1 MSTNQVKPVAL
12 IILDG
17 WGYRE
22 ETKDNAIAAANTPNF
37 DALWAKYPH
46 ALLQASGL
54 AVGLPEGQMGNSE
67 VGHTTIG
74 AGRAVDTDLVQINK
88 AVAEDKLAGN
98 EAVCAVFDHVKEHA
112 STLHLMGLLSDG
124 GVHSHQSHLHALL
137 KAAKAAG
144 ITRVA
149 IHAFTDGRDTAPQSA
164 GNYLKELEAVIAE
177 AGVGSIVSVT
187 GRFYAMDRDNNW
199 DRLAA
204 AEAAM
209 FKCEG
214 QICKLEPASQ
224 IVNNLYQT
232 GALDEHLKPLVFLDE
247 HGKGWPVG
255 NGDGVFIFN
264 FRPDRV
270 RMLLKHL
277 LNKQTE
283 LNLKVATM
291 TEYDPTLTCP
301 AAFPPVKIETTLA
314 KEISA
319 AHLTQAHIAE
329 TEKFPHATYFLN
341 GGVEVPYAGEEHI
354 MLPSHKDVPTHDLA
368 PEMQATGIA
377 DKTVEQVKAGKDF
390 IFVNIANA
398 DMVGHTAN
406 VPAIITAVEA
416 ADAALGKMVQAIEEA
431 GGIAI
436 ITADHGN
443 AEINKDELTGE
454 KHTAHTT
461 NPVPV
466 IITSHN
472 FTIHEGTLADLAP
485 TILKLLNLPVPAS
498 MTGRSLLH
506 PLLNFI

>member
-1 MSTNQVKPVAL
+1 MDTSHPKPIAL
-12 IILDG
+12 IVLDG

-22 ETKDNAIAAANTPNF
+22 EVKDNAIAAANTPNF

-46 ALLQASGL
+46 ALLKASGL

-74 AGRAVDTDLVQINK
+74 AGRPVDTDLVRINK
-88 AVAEDKLAGN
+88 AADAGEFATN
-98 EAVCAVFDHVKEHA
+98 SAVCAVFDHVREHG

-124 GVHSHQSHLHALL
+124 GVHSNQTHLYALL
-137 KAAKAAG
+137 RAAKAAG
-144 ITRVA
+144 LSKVA

-164 GNYLKELEAVIAE
+164 ALYLKELESVIAE
-177 AGVGSIVSVT
+177 AGVGAIASVS

-199 DRLAA
+199 DRLAT

-214 QICKLEPASQ
+214 QICQLQKPSD
-224 IVNNLYQT
+224 IVGSLYQQ

-247 HGKGWPVG
+247 QGNGWPVSE
-255 NGDGVFIFN
+255 GDGVFIFN

-270 RMLLKHL
+270 RMLLKEL
-277 LNKQTE
+277 LTKASTM
-283 LNLKVATM
+283 NLKVATM
-291 TEYDPTLTCP
+291 TEYDPTLVCP
-301 AAFPPVKIETTLA
+301 VAFPPVKIDTTLA
-314 KEISA
+314 KEIST
-319 AHLTQAHIAE
+319 AHLTQAHLAE

-341 GGVEVPYAGEEHI
+341 GGVENPYPGEEHI
-354 MLPSHKDVPTHDLA
+354 MLPSRKDVPTHDLA
-368 PEMQATGIA
+368 PEMQADKIA
-377 DKTVEQVKAGKDF
+377 TKTVEQVKAGKDF

-416 ADAALGKMVQAIEEA
+416 ADAALGKMVEAIEEA

-443 AEINKDELTGE
+443 AEINKDPVTGE

-461 NPVPV
+461 SPVPV
-466 IITSHN
+466 IITSTSHQ
-472 FTIHEGTLADLAP
+472 IKDGTLADLAP
-485 TILKLLNLPVPAS
+485 TILKLLNLPIPAS
-498 MTGRSLLH
+498 MTGSSLLEE
-506 PLLNFI
+506 

>member
-1 MSTNQVKPVAL
+1 MTHPHPKPVVL

-22 ETKDNAIAAANTPNF
+22 ETKDNAIAAANTPVF

-46 ALLQASGL
+46 ALLKASGP

-74 AGRAVDTDLVQINK
+74 AGQPVDTDLVQINK
-88 AVAEDKLAGN
+88 AVAENKLATN
-98 EAVCAVFDHVKEHA
+98 EAVCAVFDHVKTHG

-137 KAAKAAG
+137 RAAAAAG
-144 ITRVA
+144 LTHVA

-164 GNYLKELEAVIAE
+164 AGYLKELEEVIA
-177 AGVGSIVSVT
+177 AVGVGAIATVT

-214 QICKLEPASQ
+214 QVCKLEPASQ
-224 IVNNLYQT
+224 IVSTLYQA

-247 HGKGWPVG
+247 QGQGWPVASD
-255 NGDGVFIFN
+255 DGVFIFN

-270 RMLLKHL
+270 RMLLKEML
-277 LNKQTE
+277 AKASE

-291 TEYDPTLTCP
+291 TEYDPNLVCP
-301 AAFPPVKIETTLA
+301 VAFPPVKIATTLA
-314 KEISA
+314 KEISLA
-319 AHLTQAHIAE
+319 GFTQAHIAE

-341 GGVEVPYAGEEHI
+341 GGMETPYPGEEHI
-354 MLPSHKDVPTHDLA
+354 MLSSRKDVPTHDLA
-368 PEMQATGIA
+368 PEMQADKIA
-377 DKTVEQVKAGKDF
+377 DKTVEQVEAGKDF

-398 DMVGHTAN
+398 DMVGHTGN
-406 VPAIITAVEA
+406 VSAIIKAVEA
-416 ADAALGKMVQAIEEA
+416 ADAALGKMIKAIEAA

-443 AEINKDELTGE
+443 AEINKDPQTGE
-454 KHTAHTT
+454 IHTAHTT
-461 NPVPV
+461 SPVPV
-466 IITSHN
+466 IITNQDFKIHN
-472 FTIHEGTLADLAP
+472 GTLADLAP
-485 TILKLLNLPVPAS
+485 TVLYLLNLPVPAS
-498 MTGRSLLH
+498 MTGHSLIE
-506 PLLNFI
+506 N

>member
-1 MSTNQVKPVAL
+1 MTNPHPKPVAL

-22 ETKDNAIAAANTPNF
+22 EVKDNAIAAANTPHF

-46 ALLQASGL
+46 ALLKASGL

-74 AGRAVDTDLVQINK
+74 AGRPLDTDLVQINK
-88 AVAEDKLAGN
+88 AVEENKFGTNDAI
-98 EAVCAVFDHVKEHA
+98 CAVFDHVKTHG

-124 GVHSHQSHLHALL
+124 GVHSHQNHLHALL
-137 KAAKAAG
+137 RAAKEAG
-144 ITRVA
+144 INKVA

-164 GNYLKELEAVIAE
+164 ANYLKELEAVIKE
-177 AGVGSIVSVT
+177 VGVGAIASVT

-224 IVNNLYQT
+224 IVSNLYTT

-247 HGKGWPVG
+247 EGQGWPVSS
-255 NGDGVFIFN
+255 GDGVFIFN

-270 RMLLKHL
+270 RMLLKEML
-277 LNKQTE
+277 ARAAK

-301 AAFPPVKIETTLA
+301 VAFPPVKIETTLA

-319 AHLTQAHIAE
+319 SGLTQVHIAE

-341 GGVEVPYAGEEHI
+341 GGVETPYPGEDYI
-354 MLPSHKDVPTHDLA
+354 MLPSRKDVPTHDLA
-368 PEMQATGIA
+368 PEMQAAGIA
-377 DKTVEQVKAGKDF
+377 TKTVEQIKAGKDF

-398 DMVGHTAN
+398 DMVGHTGN

-416 ADAALGKMVQAIEEA
+416 ADSALGKMVEAVEEA

-443 AEINKDELTGE
+443 AEINKDPATGE

-466 IITSHN
+466 IITTNHK
-472 FTIHEGTLADLAP
+472 IKDGTLADLAP
-485 TILKLLNLPVPAS
+485 TILTLLNLPIPPS
-498 MTGRSLLH
+498 MTGHSLLE
-506 PLLNFI
+506 N